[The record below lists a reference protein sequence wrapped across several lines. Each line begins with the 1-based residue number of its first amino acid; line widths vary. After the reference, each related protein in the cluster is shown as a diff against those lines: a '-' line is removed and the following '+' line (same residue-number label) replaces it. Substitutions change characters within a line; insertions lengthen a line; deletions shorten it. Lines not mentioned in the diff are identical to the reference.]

1 MINVHHHF
9 LFLCSDCFCY
19 VINCLNLDGKNKT
32 KQNKINMG
40 MQTILKKRKIEEFTL
55 PDFESYYKD
64 TVIKT
69 V

>member
-1 MINVHHHF
+1 MSALLSDESFRFPWEGINSYKHF
-9 LFLCSDCFCY
+9 
-19 VINCLNLDGKNKT
+19 KT

>member
-1 MINVHHHF
+1 
-9 LFLCSDCFCY
+9 
-19 VINCLNLDGKNKT
+19 
-32 KQNKINMG
+32 MG